1 VGRRPFASFH
11 VLTLLLAALL
21 AWPWNVILSAAEAF
35 QVSNQARSSTVHPP
49 AKSRLHRVSRLGHGA
64 PLGCSVISPDYD
76 YDEEEGDVDSPLSP
90 WSIGAPS
97 PILAY
102 DDFSAPALAPLSPPP
117 LVHLQSPA
125 RHLRC

>member
-1 VGRRPFASFH
+1 LASFH
-11 VLTLLLAALL
+11 VLTFLLAALL

-35 QVSNQARSSTVHPP
+35 QISNQAWSSTVHPP
-49 AKSRLHRVSRLGHGA
+49 AKSGLHRVSRLGHGA
-64 PLGCSVISPDYD
+64 ASSCSVISPDYD

-90 WSIGAPS
+90 WSIDSPS

-102 DDFSAPALAPLSPPP
+102 DDLSVPALAPASSPL
-117 LVHLQSPA
+117 LVHLQGPA